1 VLPLT
6 KELRTT
12 LQALFVGVTIY
23 VVLRFVVPQSLDSN
37 LRSAIGAVVAFVAS
51 MIVSR
56 VLVRN
61 MP

>member
-1 VLPLT
+1 MPLT

-12 LQALFVGVTIY
+12 FQALFVGVTIY

-61 MP
+61 VP